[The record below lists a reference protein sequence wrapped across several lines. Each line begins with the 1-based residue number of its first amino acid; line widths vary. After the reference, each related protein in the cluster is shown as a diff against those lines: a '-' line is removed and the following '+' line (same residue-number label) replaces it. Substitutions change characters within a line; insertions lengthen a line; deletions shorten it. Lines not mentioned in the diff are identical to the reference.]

1 MTAFECQVFHGGYA
15 STWIRETEAKS
26 SSASVHF
33 RCIPTRL
40 DMGGLHACWTD
51 VEDSVFVFK
60 EGPSRINSSQV
71 VGGHL
76 AGDRRV
82 RAIQLL
88 RTVFADDPA

>member
-1 MTAFECQVFHGGYA
+1 
-15 STWIRETEAKS
+15 
-26 SSASVHF
+26 
-33 RCIPTRL
+33 
-40 DMGGLHACWTD
+40 MGGLHACWTD